1 MYDHPIK
8 RAGLTFNRIL
18 YSNTVIAARGLPPGT
33 EARLRIAFKVKYYD
47 LGKEVSRKY
56 FKNTN
61 LDEIFP
67 TTRKA

>member
-18 YSNTVIAARGLPPGT
+18 YSNTIMAIPGLPAGT
-33 EARLRIAFKVKYYD
+33 ENRLRINFKVKYYE

-61 LDEIFP
+61 IDELFP
-67 TTRKA
+67 ARRQ